1 MSTKVVSDLA
11 QAAAHMLII
20 CGPSGSGKSTLLN
33 HLLSHRE
40 TCRLSRSTTTRAPR
54 GAEKDGVEYDFVDVA
69 AFEARVAK
77 GEFAEYA
84 NVFGNYYGTPH
95 AMIRQAIEAGQDVL
109 FDIDVQGARQ
119 LKAQYPGAWCLLIA
133 PPSFEVLERRLRGRG
148 TDAHDAIERRLQT
161 ARQEL
166 SQHDLFDIVVVND
179 DLTTASAQICAA
191 YDVMR
196 LRAARWQ
203 PIV

>member
-1 MSTKVVSDLA
+1 MSTKAPGLA
-11 QAAAHMLII
+11 QVAAHMLII

-33 HLLSHRE
+33 HLLSHRA

-54 GAEKDGVEYDFVDVA
+54 GEEQDGVEYDFVDVA
-69 AFEARVAK
+69 TFKARVTK

-95 AMIRQAIEAGQDVL
+95 AMIRQAIEVGQDVL

-119 LKAQYPGAWCLLIA
+119 LKTQYPGAWCLLIA

-148 TDAHDAIERRLQT
+148 TDADDAIERRLQT

-179 DLTTASAQICAA
+179 DLATASSQICAA